1 MMPPAVPVSP
11 SIAGELFLYARG
23 RAAFESLGATTAAT
37 ATGATTA
44 STLQQQQ
51 HSPNKLI
58 LLGGLSDGFMPTPY
72 ATPLTAACERLGWSV
87 VQPILSSSYMGF
99 GNGSLDRDS
108 EELDELLQYLV
119 QHRSCQ
125 NVCLV
130 GHSTGC
136 QQTVHYLKHGVAANR
151 EKVKV
156 AVMQAPVS
164 DREHAMTEPN
174 YTKYLN
180 LAKDMIA
187 KDNKQGQE
195 MMPREAFWAP
205 ITAQRLLDLHLV
217 GGSDDFFSSDF
228 SDEELANRLGHVGVN
243 CPAAMV
249 AWSGSDEFVPTTV
262 DGEALMKRL
271 TSAMNSNSGQ
281 SAKGLFMPTG
291 NHNLSIGPED
301 ADTFV
306 AEICKL
312 LKEAA

>member
-11 SIAGELFLYARG
+11 SIAGELFLYAQG
-23 RAAFESLGATTAAT
+23 RAAFESLGATATAAAAASTAAT
-37 ATGATTA
+37 
-44 STLQQQQ
+44 L

-72 ATPLTAACERLGWSV
+72 ATPLTNACELLGWSV
-87 VQPILSSSYMGF
+87 VQPVLSSSYTGF
-99 GNGSLDRDS
+99 GHGSLERDS
-108 EELDELLQYLV
+108 EELDELVQYLV
-119 QHRSCQ
+119 QHRSCET
-125 NVCLV
+125 VCLV

-136 QQTVHYLKHGVAANR
+136 QQTVHYLKHGLTANR

-174 YTKYLN
+174 YTKYVT
-180 LAKDMIA
+180 LAKAMIA
-187 KDNKQGQE
+187 EGKGQE

-228 SDEELANRLGHVGVN
+228 SDAELTNRLGHMGVH
-243 CPAAMV
+243 CPASLV
-249 AWSGSDEFVPTTV
+249 AWSGSDEFVPATV
-262 DGEALMKRL
+262 NGEALMNRL
-271 TSAMNSNSGQ
+271 VSAMNSNGGQ
-281 SAKGLFMPTG
+281 PAKGLFMPTG
-291 NHNLSIGPED
+291 NHNLSLGPGD
-301 ADTFV
+301 TDTFV

-312 LKEAA
+312 LKAAA

>member
-1 MMPPAVPVSP
+1 MMPPAVPLSP

-23 RAAFESLGATTAAT
+23 RAAFESLGATSAAS
-37 ATGATTA
+37 AT
-44 STLQQQQ
+44 Q
-51 HSPNKLI
+51 HAPNKLI

-72 ATPLTAACERLGWSV
+72 ATPLTAACEQMGWSV

-99 GNGSLDRDS
+99 GNGSLVRDS

-136 QQTVHYLKHGVAANR
+136 QQTVHYLKHGLEANR

-174 YTKYLN
+174 YTKYLD
-180 LAKDMIA
+180 LAKAMIA
-187 KDNKQGQE
+187 EGKDQE

-228 SDEELANRLGHVGVN
+228 SDEELANRLGHMGVN
-243 CPAAMV
+243 CPASMV
-249 AWSGSDEFVPTTV
+249 AWSGSDEFVPETV
-262 DGEALMKRL
+262 NGEALMNRL
-271 TSAMNSNSGQ
+271 ASAMNSNGGQ

-291 NHNLSIGPED
+291 NHNLSLGPGD
-301 ADTFV
+301 DDKFV

-312 LKEAA
+312 LKEVA

>member
-23 RAAFESLGATTAAT
+23 RAAFESLGATTAAAGSAS
-37 ATGATTA
+37 AT
-44 STLQQQQ
+44 LQQ

-72 ATPLTAACERLGWSV
+72 ATPLTAACEQMGWSV

-99 GNGSLDRDS
+99 GNGSLNRDS

-136 QQTVHYLKHGVAANR
+136 QQTVHYLKHGLQANR

-174 YTKYLN
+174 YTKYLT
-180 LAKDMIA
+180 LAKAMIA
-187 KDNKQGQE
+187 QDKGQE

-217 GGSDDFFSSDF
+217 RGSDDFFSSDF
-228 SDEELANRLGHVGVN
+228 SDAELASRLGHMGVN

-249 AWSGSDEFVPTTV
+249 AWSGSDEFVPPTV
-262 DGEALMKRL
+262 NGEALMNRL
-271 TSAMNSNSGQ
+271 ASAMNSNGGQ
-281 SAKGLFMPTG
+281 SVKGLFMPAG

-312 LKEAA
+312 LKEAV

>member
-11 SIAGELFLYARG
+11 SIAGELFLYAQG
-23 RAAFESLGATTAAT
+23 RAAFESTAA
-37 ATGATTA
+37 ATRTVR
-44 STLQQQQ
+44 
-51 HSPNKLI
+51 SPNKLI

-72 ATPLTAACERLGWSV
+72 ATPLTAACEQMGWSV
-87 VQPILSSSYMGF
+87 VQPVLSSSYTGF
-99 GNGSLDRDS
+99 GHGSLERDS
-108 EELDELLQYLV
+108 QELDELLQYLV

-136 QQTVHYLKHGVAANR
+136 QQTVHYLQHGLKATR

-156 AVMQAPVS
+156 AVLQAPVS

-174 YTKYLN
+174 YTKYVA
-180 LAKDMIA
+180 LARTMIA
-187 KDNKQGQE
+187 EAKGQE

-228 SDEELANRLGHVGVN
+228 SDAELASRLGHVGVN
-243 CPAAMV
+243 CPAALV
-249 AWSGSDEFVPTTV
+249 AWSGSDEFVPATV
-262 DGEALMKRL
+262 DGETLMNRL
-271 TSAMNSNSGQ
+271 TSAMNSQSSSGGQ
-281 SAKGLFMPTG
+281 PAKGLFMPTG
-291 NHNLSIGPED
+291 NHNLSQGPGDTE
-301 ADTFV
+301 TFV